1 MGEWVFLTAI
11 CPLKKKKKSNILFL
25 SAFSI
30 WAVLSS
36 GPVCVREQRHGK
48 VVFQQSCMKFNLLSQ
63 KALNPFYAVILSN
76 LVPKWDHLEQKNDCL
91 LQNPLKTSN
100 DSCPPPKKRKKFP
113 TLWGDHPE
121 KHDCCFRTH
130 NPASPTCLRRCGV
143 MNWRGY
149 KWTDMPDWSGQIAP
163 HCSRSHLHTL
173 SSNLPIYWICKISHH
188 PSACQHEHCPAW
200 VPPPACSGRLWG
212 GGLTYFSYSSRM
224 LQSH

>member
-1 MGEWVFLTAI
+1 MSILDSH
-11 CPLKKKKKSNILFL
+11 LSSKKKKKSNILFL

-100 DSCPPPKKRKKFP
+100 DSCPPPSKKKIP

-121 KHDCCFRTH
+121 KHDRCFRTH
-130 NPASPTCLRRCGV
+130 NPASPTCLRRCWAAAWWTGV
-143 MNWRGY
+143 
-149 KWTDMPDWSGQIAP
+149 DI
-163 HCSRSHLHTL
+163 
-173 SSNLPIYWICKISHH
+173 
-188 PSACQHEHCPAW
+188 
-200 VPPPACSGRLWG
+200 SGRICQTDPDKLRHTAAAHICIHSLVICPSIEFAKFPIIHPPVSMSIVLHEYHHQHALAG
-212 GGLTYFSYSSRM
+212 SEGEV
-224 LQSH
+224 